1 MATTTASL
9 SLSKVQKAAI
19 LMVSIGEQASAEIMK
34 RLSEDEVKIL
44 SKAIAR
50 LETVPADQAQAVMEE
65 FYQTARATSG
75 AGRGGFEFATKVL
88 TYAFGSEGAKRI
100 ADELPKTNQQSSRR
114 LESLQKADPDQLGRF
129 IAGEHPQTIALILA
143 HLMPAQASA
152 LLASLPE
159 DLRADVAVRLAE
171 LDRVAPEVVHKI
183 SIVVSEKL
191 SSVGE
196 MKTECYGGPRAV
208 AEILNRMDAAASE
221 MILEGIQDRQPL
233 VDAIRHYMFVFDDL
247 LLIDARAMKEV
258 VARIDRKLLTMAL
271 KGTSDEMKK
280 HFLQCMS
287 GRAADMLR
295 EDMEALGPVR
305 IKDVEAAQQEILA
318 AVRVME
324 SEGVLSLK
332 GGGSGGQEEYVN

>member
-9 SLSKVQKAAI
+9 TLSKVQKAAI

-50 LETVPADQAQAVMEE
+50 LETVPADQSQAVMEE
-65 FYQTARATSG
+65 FYQTARSMSG

-100 ADELPKTNQQSSRR
+100 ADELPKTNQQASRK
-114 LESLQKADPDQLGRF
+114 LESLQKADPDQLSRF

-143 HLMPAQASA
+143 HLMPAQASS

-171 LDRVAPEVVHKI
+171 LDRVAPEVVHRI

-221 MILEGIQDRQPL
+221 LILEGIQDRQPL

-287 GRAADMLR
+287 GRASDMLR

-305 IKDVEAAQQEILA
+305 IKDVEASQQEILA

-332 GGGSGGQEEYVN
+332 GGSGGQDEYVN

>member
-1 MATTTASL
+1 MATTSTSL
-9 SLSKVQKAAI
+9 ALSKIQKAAI

-34 RLSEDEVKIL
+34 KLSEDEVKIL

-50 LETVPADQAQAVMEE
+50 LETVPADHSQAVMEE
-65 FYQTARATSG
+65 FYQAARSMSG

-100 ADELPKTNQQSSRR
+100 ADELPKTNQQASRK
-114 LESLQKADPDQLGRF
+114 LESLQKADPDQLSRF

-143 HLMPAQASA
+143 HLMPAQASS

-171 LDRVAPEVVHKI
+171 LDRVAPEVVHRI

-221 MILEGIQDRQPL
+221 LILEGIQ
-233 VDAIRHYMFVFDDL
+233 
-247 LLIDARAMKEV
+247 
-258 VARIDRKLLTMAL
+258 
-271 KGTSDEMKK
+271 
-280 HFLQCMS
+280 
-287 GRAADMLR
+287 
-295 EDMEALGPVR
+295 
-305 IKDVEAAQQEILA
+305 
-318 AVRVME
+318 
-324 SEGVLSLK
+324 
-332 GGGSGGQEEYVN
+332 

>member
-1 MATTTASL
+1 MATTAASPAL
-9 SLSKVQKAAI
+9 TKIQKAAI
-19 LMVSIGEQASAEIMK
+19 LMVSIGEQASAEVMK
-34 RLSEDEVKIL
+34 RLSEDEVKAL

-50 LETVPADQAQAVMEE
+50 LETVSPEQAQAVMEE
-65 FYQTARATSG
+65 FYQAARATAG

-88 TYAFGSEGAKRI
+88 TYAFGSEGAKKI
-100 ADELPKTNQQSSRR
+100 ADELPKTSHQARR
-114 LESLQKADPDQLGRF
+114 LESLQKADPDQLSRF
-129 IAGEHPQTIALILA
+129 VEREHPQTIALILA
-143 HLMPAQASA
+143 HLMPAQASS

-159 DLRADVAVRLAE
+159 ELRADVAVRMAE
-171 LDRVAPEVVHKI
+171 LDRVSPEVVHRI
-183 SIVVSEKL
+183 SVVVSEKL
-191 SSVGE
+191 STVGE
-196 MKTECYGGPRAV
+196 MKSECYGGPRAI
-208 AEILNRMDAAASE
+208 AEILNRMDGAISE
-221 MILEGIQDRQPL
+221 AILEGIQDRQPL

-258 VARIDRKLLTMAL
+258 VARIDRKLLTTAL
-271 KGTSDEMKK
+271 KGTSDDLKK

-305 IKDVEAAQQEILA
+305 IKEVEAAQQEILA

-332 GGGSGGQEEYVN
+332 GGAGGQEEYVV